1 MGKKKDTNIGKWDN
15 LRKTISFTEEEEEE
29 MQQEMLIIQKIID
42 KRKSKNLTQAELSRK
57 SGVKQPVIARIE
69 KGVNSPQL
77 NTLIKILNAL
87 DCKIKI

>member
-1 MGKKKDTNIGKWDN
+1 MNKAISPSSKWED
-15 LRKTISFTEEEEEE
+15 LRKTIHFTAEEEKE
-29 MQQEMLIIQKIID
+29 MEQEMAIIQKIID
-42 KRKSKNLTQAELSRK
+42 TRKSKKLTQAELSRK
-57 SGVKQPVIARIE
+57 SGVRQPVIARME

>member
-1 MGKKKDTNIGKWDN
+1 MNKEMNPSDKWED
-15 LRKTISFTEEEEEE
+15 LRETINFTEEEEKE
-29 MQQEMLIIQKIID
+29 MKQEMAIIQKIID
-42 KRKSKNLTQAELSRK
+42 TRKSKKITQAELSRK
-57 SGVKQPVIARIE
+57 SGVKQPVIARME

>member
-1 MGKKKDTNIGKWDN
+1 MSKGTKVNTGKWED
-15 LRKTISFTEEEEEE
+15 LRKSINFTKEEE
-29 MQQEMLIIQKIID
+29 QEMEQEMAIIQAIID
-42 KRKSKNLTQAELSRK
+42 ARKSKNLTQAELSKK
-57 SGVKQPVIARIE
+57 SGVRQPVIARME

>member
-1 MGKKKDTNIGKWDN
+1 MSKEISPSGKWKD
-15 LRKTISFTEEEEEE
+15 LRKKMNFTEEEEKEI
-29 MQQEMLIIQKIID
+29 QQEMAIIQKIID
-42 KRKSKNLTQAELSRK
+42 ARKSKKLTQAELSKK
-57 SGVKQPVIARIE
+57 SGVRQPVIARME

>member
-1 MGKKKDTNIGKWDN
+1 MNKAVSPSGKWED
-15 LRKTISFTEEEEEE
+15 LRKTINFTEEEEKE
-29 MQQEMLIIQKIID
+29 MQQEMAIIQQIID
-42 KRKSKNLTQAELSRK
+42 TRKNKKLTQAQLSKK
-57 SGVKQPVIARIE
+57 SGVRQPVIARME

>member
-1 MGKKKDTNIGKWDN
+1 MSNGISPSVDWEEV
-15 LRKTISFTEEEEEE
+15 RKTINFTKEEEKE
-29 MQQEMLIIQKIID
+29 MAQERAIIQKIID
-42 KRKSKNLTQAELSRK
+42 TRKSRKITQAELSRK
-57 SGVKQPVIARIE
+57 SGVKQPVIARME

>member
-1 MGKKKDTNIGKWDN
+1 MSNGISPSVDWEEV
-15 LRKTISFTEEEEEE
+15 RKTINFTEEEEKE
-29 MQQEMLIIQKIID
+29 MAQERAIIQKIID
-42 KRKSKNLTQAELSRK
+42 TRKSKKITQTELSRK

>member
-1 MGKKKDTNIGKWDN
+1 MDKAMKPSGKWED
-15 LRKTISFTEEEEEE
+15 LRKTIEFTEEEEKE
-29 MQQEMLIIQKIID
+29 MKQEMAIIQKIID
-42 KRKSKNLTQAELSRK
+42 TRKSKKITQAELSRK
-57 SGVKQPVIARIE
+57 SGVKQPVIARME

>member
-1 MGKKKDTNIGKWDN
+1 MSNGISPSVDWEEVRKNIN
-15 LRKTISFTEEEEEE
+15 FTEEEEKE
-29 MQQEMLIIQKIID
+29 MAQERAIIQKIID
-42 KRKSKNLTQAELSRK
+42 TRKSKKITQTELSRK
-57 SGVKQPVIARIE
+57 SGVKQPVIARME